1 MFSLARRSLATSAR
15 RAFATQ
21 AAATP
26 SSSTVAAA
34 AATSATAAYRF
45 SAKAKVD
52 ASTRTLEPGLKLG
65 KGLMQHLHQTL
76 PNPEK
81 QIMLARFL
89 ARQGPDRILPGSILT
104 VHSSESPTVFSG
116 VVISIRRRGP
126 DTSFVLRNIVQR
138 TGVEVQYFVNSPHV
152 QKIDVVRRGPP
163 AKRGRQRTRRAKMFY
178 IRHSA
183 EKMSTMA
190 SH

>member
-116 VVISIRRRGP
+116 VVISIR
-126 DTSFVLRNIVQR
+126 
-138 TGVEVQYFVNSPHV
+138 VEVQYFVNSPHV